1 MDERDQMTQEKQ
13 QEEVKTTPELSAET
27 KAEES
32 VMTMETNLPN
42 LEEGGIIQAKVVL
55 VQDDAAY
62 VDVGWKSDLP
72 VPLNELT
79 AEKVTSAHEVVKEGD
94 FIEVKV
100 LRSRDED
107 KILLSKRQAEQS
119 KVWQELEEIY
129 KEKQQVTGD
138 IKKAIKGGLEVDLK
152 GLRAFLPASQAD
164 LGFVRDLNTLVG
176 QESKFYIIE
185 FSIPKKQLVV
195 SRRAVLEEEKAAAE
209 ERIYSQI
216 KEGDTRTGIV
226 TRLASFGAFVDIGE
240 GVEGLLHVSE
250 ISWDHVGHPSER
262 LKEGDQIQVLIIKI
276 DPEAKRIS
284 LSLKQLIPH
293 PWETAAEKFKAGEI
307 VEGEV
312 VRITPFGAF
321 VHLGEGIDGLIHI
334 SQLSEE
340 RVEKPEDVVAVG
352 QKVKARILKVDTENR
367 RIGLSLREPKP
378 EKGPEKE
385 KAEPKVETKDET
397 PLLYQE
403 DNKPLASN
411 LGDLLA
417 EKMSAA
423 NNHDEK
429 EG

>member
-1 MDERDQMTQEKQ
+1 MDERDQMTQEKPE
-13 QEEVKTTPELSAET
+13 EEVKTTPELSAET
-27 KAEES
+27 SAEES
-32 VMTMETNLPN
+32 VMTMETDLPT
-42 LEEGGIIQAKVVL
+42 LEEGAIIQAKVVL

-72 VPLNELT
+72 VPLPELT
-79 AEKVTSAHEVVKEGD
+79 AEKVTSAHQVVKEGD
-94 FIEVKV
+94 YIEVKV
-100 LRSRDED
+100 VRSRDED
-107 KILLSKRQAEQS
+107 KVLLSKRQAEQS
-119 KVWQELEEIY
+119 RLWQELEEVY
-129 KEKQQVTGD
+129 KEKQQVTGE
-138 IKKAIKGGLEVDLK
+138 IKKAIKGGLEVEIK

-176 QESKFYIIE
+176 QESNFYIIE
-185 FSIPKKQLVV
+185 FSIPKRQLVV

-216 KEGDTRTGIV
+216 KEGDTRTGVV

-250 ISWDHVGHPSER
+250 LSWDHVGHPSER
-262 LKEGDQIQVLIIKI
+262 LKEGDQIEALIIKI
-276 DPEAKRIS
+276 DAEAKRIS

-293 PWETAAEKFKAGEI
+293 PWETAAEKFKAGDI

-352 QKVKARILKVDTENR
+352 QKVKARILKVDPENR
-367 RIGLSLREPKP
+367 RIGLSLREPKAKKEP
-378 EKGPEKE
+378 ELEKT
-385 KAEPKVETKDET
+385 EPKGASKEET

-423 NNHDEK
+423 NNHNEK
-429 EG
+429 ED